1 MIYYRKQEQA
11 RRRLKA
17 MYTADDKIQERVA
30 RKNVWR
36 GSSFAER
43 EYNQKVVGR
52 NMPGSVPSYK
62 QYKRNQTQKRRRRR
76 SIGDFIFGSRRR

>member
-1 MIYYRKQEQA
+1 MIYRKKDNWRNSQA
-11 RRRLKA
+11 GQNW
-17 MYTADDKIQERVA
+17 ADKHIRTG
-30 RKNVWR
+30 K
-36 GSSFAER
+36 SFEER